1 MLKQLLDYY
10 GWKKVIGVT
19 LAIIV
24 VLLVVVFLVTKFA
37 GCNSNG
43 ENSSKTI
50 IIHDTLV
57 VDRYNENVRVDT
69 VVRWYEKPVY
79 KQVQPDV
86 IYTQKVDTV
95 FKLHVDS
102 LEVMLRL
109 EKKGDEIIVTAYDK
123 LGSKLDEIHYK
134 GIGRDFIATSQPHGV
149 FIKAK
154 KFYSSGFRL
163 FGNYQLPVNSA
174 LRWDSWSAGTYEF
187 GAKDGLSYLDKINGN
202 IFGKYRSE
210 TKDAVI
216 GLEMEWFPFR

>member
-10 GWKKVIGVT
+10 GWKKVVGVT

-24 VLLVVVFLVTKFA
+24 VLLVVVFFITKFA
-37 GCNSNG
+37 GCNSSG
-43 ENSSKTI
+43 GNSSETKI
-50 IIHDTLV
+50 VPDTLV
-57 VDRYNENVRVDT
+57 VDRYHESVRIDT
-69 VVRWYEKPVY
+69 VVRWYEKIVY

-86 IYTQKVDTV
+86 IYTQTVDTV
-95 FKLHVDS
+95 FKMHVDS

-109 EKKGDEIIVTAYDK
+109 EKKGNRIIVTAYNRQ
-123 LGSKLDEIHYK
+123 GSKLDEIHYDEV
-134 GIGRDFIATSQPHGV
+134 GRDFIATSQPHGV

-174 LRWDSWSAGTYEF
+174 LRWDSWSAGTFEV
-187 GAKDGLSYLDKINGN
+187 GAKDGLSYLDKINAN
-202 IFGKYRSE
+202 VYGKYRSE

-216 GLEMEWFPFR
+216 GLETEWFPFR